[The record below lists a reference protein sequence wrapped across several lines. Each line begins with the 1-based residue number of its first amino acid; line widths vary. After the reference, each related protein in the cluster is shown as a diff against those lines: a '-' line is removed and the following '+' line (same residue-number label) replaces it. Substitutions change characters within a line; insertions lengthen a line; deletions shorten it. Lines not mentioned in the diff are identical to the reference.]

1 MDLTDLR
8 EYQPGD
14 DVRAIDWNVTARM
27 DTPYIRQYAED
38 REVCA
43 WFLLDMSPSV
53 DFGTAAGERLK
64 RTVLVDL
71 VATLARILTRRGNR
85 VGAIVY
91 TDRVQGATPAR
102 GGRLQVLRLID
113 DLIGQPRL
121 GRAPE
126 TDLAALLDAGRQVIK
141 RRSLVFVMSDFI
153 SLPGWERRLDFLNR
167 RHEVVAMRLV
177 DPREVQLP
185 DVGPLIMQDAE
196 TGEQLFIDASDPGFR
211 ERYADIAR
219 QQESALLE
227 SLAGCGADVLE
238 LATDDDLLDALMRFA
253 DLRRQR
259 ARAKVPLR
267 FPTAMR
273 RAAPMTE
280 AAR

>member
-126 TDLAALLDAGRQVIK
+126 TDLAALLDAGRQIIK
-141 RRSLVFVMSDFI
+141 RRSLVFVVSDFI

-177 DPREVQLP
+177 DPREVELP
-185 DVGPLIMQDAE
+185 EVGPLIMQDAE
-196 TGEQLFIDASDPGFR
+196 TGEQLLVDTRERGFR
-211 ERYADIAR
+211 RRFEAAAR
-219 QQESALLE
+219 DREAAVHAAFTR
-227 SLAGCGADVLE
+227 AGV
-238 LATDDDLLDALMRFA
+238 DALTLSTEEDLVAAIVRMTQ
-253 DLRRQR
+253 LRR
-259 ARAKVPLR
+259 
-267 FPTAMR
+267 R
-273 RAAPMTE
+273 R
-280 AAR
+280 RRR